1 MTEKY
6 LIAGLGNPGAQY
18 QSTRHNIGF
27 TVLEAF
33 GRRLGITGK
42 QEKRFNAIVGF
53 GRAPGGQSIVLVQP
67 LTYMNLSGEA
77 IVKIMQYYQIPP
89 ERLLVIYD
97 EAALPFGRIR
107 FRPSGSDAGQK
118 GMRSI
123 IQCLGGCSDF
133 PRLRIGIGSP
143 PPPMAMVDFVLGR
156 FSAEEQ
162 VDLPK
167 VIDAALDGLE
177 DWLKTG
183 TEAVMA
189 RYNGLRIL
197 ADPLELSAPKTRKPK
212 LPQSDSEKQPEPLSE
227 VTTALSGKEQGQST
241 AEVQHQKASSEPE
254 IGKPN
259 I

>member
-18 QSTRHNIGF
+18 EATRHNIGF

-33 GRRLGITGK
+33 GRRLGIAGK
-42 QEKRFNAIVGF
+42 QEKRFNAMVGM
-53 GRAPGGQSIVLVQP
+53 GRAPGGQSLVLAQP
-67 LTYMNLSGEA
+67 LTYMNLSGQA

-89 ERLLVIYD
+89 ERLLIIYD

-123 IQCLGGCSDF
+123 IQCLGGCSEF

-156 FSAEEQ
+156 FSATEQ
-162 VDLPK
+162 ADLPK

-189 RYNGLRIL
+189 RYNGMRIL
-197 ADPLELSAPKTRKPK
+197 ADPLELMTPKPQKPK
-212 LPQSDSEKQPEPLSE
+212 PPQSALEKEPEKSPEKQNFSDSHQPQL
-227 VTTALSGKEQGQST
+227 A
-241 AEVQHQKASSEPE
+241 AEVQNNNEGSEPE